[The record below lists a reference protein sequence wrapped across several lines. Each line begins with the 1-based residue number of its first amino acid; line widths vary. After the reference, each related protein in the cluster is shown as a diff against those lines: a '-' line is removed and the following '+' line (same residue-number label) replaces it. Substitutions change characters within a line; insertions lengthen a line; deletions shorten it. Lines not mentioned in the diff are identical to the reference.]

1 MNSTTAR
8 TMFIV
13 SRQHFDLYSYLRERF
28 AGDSG
33 VDVILDRRR
42 AASEQQRQLADRRQR
57 PEVEIELTTRS
68 HAILTLPPTDRAV

>member
-1 MNSTTAR
+1 MNSTTVR

-13 SRQHFDLYSYLRERF
+13 SRQHFELYSYLRERF
-28 AGDSG
+28 AGDSS

-42 AASEQQRQLADRRQR
+42 AASDQRQLTERRQR

-68 HAILTLPPTDRAV
+68 HAILTLPATDVAV